1 NRKRLCNRE
10 KSIDKKKIDTESASE
25 FQSIGNSRTLKEDT
39 DDETVIYQLLLKL
52 VTLVEA
58 RLVRKKVMGKTVQIT
73 IRYADFKTITRS
85 RKLTQ
90 YTNSKEKIL

>member
-1 NRKRLCNRE
+1 DRRKVDPE
-10 KSIDKKKIDTESASE
+10 AASE

-90 YTNSKEKIL
+90 YTNSDLNEEKLIQKLQVNFKV